1 VLYQSSQTVKHAF
14 VSGRENK
21 LVADTFQLPPTP
33 LEQFTLANGLRVVLS
48 PDRAIPVVSVAVY
61 YDVGSRNER
70 EGRTGFAHL
79 FEHMMFQGSENVPKA
94 AHFQYIFNAG
104 GTMNGTTSTERTNY
118 FETLPSN
125 YLPLAFWLESDRMR
139 SLKVTQ
145 ENLDNQRHAVQEEK
159 RLRYDNQPY
168 ITAFLRMNELIFTN
182 PANAHSTIGS
192 MEDLDAA
199 TIDDIREFFRIYYAP
214 NNAVLSVVGDF
225 DYAEARELVDRY
237 FGNIPS
243 QPLPP
248 PVDVSETDHVAIS
261 EETFHDPLAP
271 APAFVLGWK
280 IPARRTP
287 DFYALSLAG
296 TLLFEGDS
304 SRLYQ
309 KLVKGDES
317 VVSIEGGVDER
328 RGPSAL
334 YIFAL
339 PKPGQDV
346 NTIRKQIFEEITRIA
361 SDGPTDAEMEKL
373 RNSLC
378 NDAVRGRQSTMYRA
392 QRLAEFAL
400 YDSNPRLVDS
410 ELDHYLNV
418 TAEDIKRAAGRY
430 LDGQN
435 RVVLDIV
442 PAPAAPEAEEATAAS
457 PQPPAAAHQPA
468 SPAPQIPD
476 VPGPEPESPVHADI
490 PQLKPTAP
498 AEQSKDPA
506 DVKPPTESGPLH
518 V

>member
-1 VLYQSSQTVKHAF
+1 
-14 VSGRENK
+14 
-21 LVADTFQLPPTP
+21 VADTIQLPPTSI
-33 LEQFTLANGLRVVLS
+33 EEFTLANGLRVVFS
-48 PDRAIPVVSVAVY
+48 PDHAMPVVSVAVY

-168 ITAFLRMNELIFTN
+168 VNAFLLINELIFKN

-199 TIDDIREFFRIYYAP
+199 TIDDVREFFRIYYAP

-225 DYAEARELVDRY
+225 DSAEARELINKY
-237 FGNIPS
+237 FGSIPS

-248 PVDVSETDHVAIS
+248 PVDVSEPDAVALQQ
-261 EETFHDPLAP
+261 EVFHDPLAP

-296 TLLFEGDS
+296 SLLFDGDS

-339 PKPGQDV
+339 PKPGTEV
-346 NTIRKQIFEEITRIA
+346 ETIRGHIFEEIKRIA
-361 SDGPTDAEMEKL
+361 TDGPTADEMEKL
-373 RNSLC
+373 RNSLS

-400 YDSNPRLVDS
+400 YDADPRLVDS
-410 ELDHYLNV
+410 ELEHYLNV
-418 TAEDIKRAAGRY
+418 TADDIKRATALY
-430 LDGQN
+430 LDNTN
-435 RVVLDIV
+435 RVVLDII
-442 PAPAAPEAEEATAAS
+442 PAPATEEGEETI
-457 PQPPAAAHQPA
+457 AAAPQHPGDPHQPA
-468 SPAPQIPD
+468 SPTPQIPEVPPAEPQSPVNAD
-476 VPGPEPESPVHADI
+476 VPQIKPVSSD
-490 PQLKPTAP
+490 QR
-498 AEQSKDPA
+498 KDPA
-506 DVKPPTESGPLH
+506 DVPPQTGSGPLH
-518 V
+518 P

>member
-1 VLYQSSQTVKHAF
+1 LARKNF
-14 VSGRENK
+14 VAE
-21 LVADTFQLPPTP
+21 FHLPSTP
-33 LEQFTLANGLRVVLS
+33 IEEFTLANGLRVVLS
-48 PDRAIPVVSVAVY
+48 PDRAIPVVSIAVY
-61 YDVGSRNER
+61 YDVGSRNEKD
-70 EGRTGFAHL
+70 GRTGFAHL

-168 ITAFLRMNELIFTN
+168 VTAFLRMNELIFAN

-199 TIDDIREFFRIYYAP
+199 TIDDVKEFFRIYYAP
-214 NNAVLSVVGDF
+214 NNAVLTVVGDF
-225 DYAEARELVDRY
+225 DNDEARALAEKY

-248 PVDVSETDHVAIS
+248 PVDVSEADTVAIR

-280 IPARRTP
+280 IPERRTP

-339 PKPGQDV
+339 PKPGEEV
-346 NTIRKQIFEEITRIA
+346 STIREQIFDEIRRIA
-361 SDGPTDAEMEKL
+361 AEGPTEAEMEKL

-378 NDAVRGRQSTMYRA
+378 NEAVRGRQSTMYRA

-400 YDSNPRLVDS
+400 YDSDPHLIDS
-410 ELDHYLNV
+410 ELDHYLAV
-418 TAEDIKRAAGRY
+418 SADDIKNAVARY
-430 LDGQN
+430 IDVDN

-442 PAPAAPEAEEATAAS
+442 PVPVAVTEDVAVSAS
-457 PQPPAAAHQPA
+457 PQPPGDPHQPA
-468 SPAPQIPD
+468 APPAQVPD
-476 VPGPEPESPVHADI
+476 VPAQQPESPVHAEI
-490 PQLKPTAP
+490 VHTTPSEKP
-498 AEQSKDPA
+498 KDPA
-506 DVKPPTESGPLH
+506 DVPPQTTPGTGPLH
-518 V
+518 P

>member
-1 VLYQSSQTVKHAF
+1 
-14 VSGRENK
+14 
-21 LVADTFQLPPTP
+21 
-33 LEQFTLANGLRVVLS
+33 
-48 PDRAIPVVSVAVY
+48 
-61 YDVGSRNER
+61 
-70 EGRTGFAHL
+70 
-79 FEHMMFQGSENVPKA
+79 
-94 AHFQYIFNAG
+94 

-168 ITAFLRMNELIFTN
+168 VTAFLRMNELIFAN

-199 TIDDIREFFRIYYAP
+199 TIDDIKEFFRIYYAP
-214 NNAVLSVVGDF
+214 NNAVITVVGDF
-225 DYAEARELVDRY
+225 DNDEARALVEKY
-237 FGNIPS
+237 FGNIPA
-243 QPLPP
+243 QPVPP
-248 PVDVSETDHVAIS
+248 PVDVSEPKAVAIR
-261 EETFHDPLAP
+261 EETFSDPLAP

-280 IPARRTP
+280 IPERRTP

-339 PKPGQDV
+339 PKPDEDV
-346 NTIRKQIFEEITRIA
+346 TRIREQIFDEIKRITA
-361 SDGPTDAEMEKL
+361 NGPTDAEMEKL
-373 RNSLC
+373 KNSLC

-400 YDSNPRLVDS
+400 YDSDPRLVDS
-410 ELDHYLNV
+410 ELDHYLAV
-418 TAEDIKRAAGRY
+418 TADDIKRAVAHHID
-430 LDGQN
+430 LNN
-435 RVVLDIV
+435 RVVLDIIPV
-442 PAPAAPEAEEATAAS
+442 ASPEVAEDAPSSAS
-457 PQPPAAAHQPA
+457 PQPPGDPQQPA
-468 SPAPQIPD
+468 APPPQIPA
-476 VPGPEPESPVHADI
+476 VPAPEPGSPVHAEVVHTS
-490 PQLKPTAP
+490 PS
-498 AEQSKDPA
+498 EQPKDPA
-506 DVKPPTESGPLH
+506 DVPPQTKPGTGPLH
-518 V
+518 P